1 MNKKFELQ
9 RFAVIENTT
18 VTGDLEPAISIDHT
32 NRLVDNIVKLQE
44 VLGITEMEP
53 MAAGT
58 NIKQYK
64 LEKENSPAQVAE
76 GEVINLTKI
85 SRKLVK
91 THELRLKKYRKL
103 VTAEDI
109 QKFGHDVAINKTDGK
124 LVSEVRKDIKKD
136 FFTMLGTG
144 TGTGTATQGKN
155 LQEALSAIWG
165 KLQTRFEDVD
175 ATPVFFI
182 NPEDVAEYLGKAAVT
197 MQTAFGFSYIVNFLG
212 LGTAILSSNVTKGAP
227 IGTVTENLNGAY
239 VPANGDVAQDF
250 GLTFDE
256 SGLVGMSHNVASD
269 RASLD
274 TLIMS
279 GVVFY
284 PEEVDGVIKGKIVA
298 GA

>member
-1 MNKKFELQ
+1 
-9 RFAVIENTT
+9 
-18 VTGDLEPAISIDHT
+18 
-32 NRLVDNIVKLQE
+32 
-44 VLGITEMEP
+44 

-109 QKFGHDVAINKTDGK
+109 QKSGHDVAINKTDGK

-136 FFTMLGTG
+136 FFTMLG

-227 IGTVTENLNGAY
+227 IGTATENLNGAY

-284 PEEVDGVIKGKIVA
+284 PEEVDGVIKGKIVP
-298 GA
+298 GV

>member
-1 MNKKFELQ
+1 M
-9 RFAVIENTT
+9 
-18 VTGDLEPAISIDHT
+18 
-32 NRLVDNIVKLQE
+32 
-44 VLGITEMEP
+44 
-53 MAAGT
+53 
-58 NIKQYK
+58 
-64 LEKENSPAQVAE
+64 AE

-109 QKFGHDVAINKTDGK
+109 QKSGHDVAINKTDGK

-144 TGTGTATQGKN
+144 TGTAAQSKT

-279 GVVFY
+279 GVVVY

>member
-1 MNKKFELQ
+1 MNKRFELQ

-109 QKFGHDVAINKTDGK
+109 QKSGHDVAINKTDGK
-124 LVSEVRKDIKKD
+124 LVSEVRMDIKKD

-144 TGTGTATQGKN
+144 TGTAAQGKN

-227 IGTVTENLNGAY
+227 IGTATENLNGAY

>member
-58 NIKQYK
+58 NIKQYELK
-64 LEKENSPAQVAE
+64 KENSPEQVAE

-85 SRKLVK
+85 TRKLVK

-109 QKFGHDVAINKTDGK
+109 QKYGHDVAINKTDEK

-144 TGTGTATQGKN
+144 TGTAAQGKN

-227 IGTVTENLNGAY
+227 VATATENLNGAY

>member
-1 MNKKFELQ
+1 MNKRFELQ

-109 QKFGHDVAINKTDGK
+109 QKSGHDVAINKTDGK

-144 TGTGTATQGKN
+144 TGTAAQSKN

-182 NPEDVAEYLGKAAVT
+182 NPEDVAEYLGKATVT

-274 TLIMS
+274 TLMMS

>member
-1 MNKKFELQ
+1 MNKRFELQ

-109 QKFGHDVAINKTDGK
+109 QKSGHDVAINKTDGK

-144 TGTGTATQGKN
+144 TGTAAQSKT

-197 MQTAFGFSYIVNFLG
+197 MQTAFGFSYIVN
-212 LGTAILSSNVTKGAP
+212 
-227 IGTVTENLNGAY
+227 
-239 VPANGDVAQDF
+239 
-250 GLTFDE
+250 
-256 SGLVGMSHNVASD
+256 
-269 RASLD
+269 
-274 TLIMS
+274 
-279 GVVFY
+279 
-284 PEEVDGVIKGKIVA
+284 
-298 GA
+298 

>member
-1 MNKKFELQ
+1 MNKRFELQ

-109 QKFGHDVAINKTDGK
+109 QKSGHDVAINKTDGK

-144 TGTGTATQGKN
+144 TGTAAQSKT

-197 MQTAFGFSYIVNFLG
+197 MQTAFGFSY
-212 LGTAILSSNVTKGAP
+212 S
-227 IGTVTENLNGAY
+227 
-239 VPANGDVAQDF
+239 
-250 GLTFDE
+250 LT
-256 SGLVGMSHNVASD
+256 S
-269 RASLD
+269 
-274 TLIMS
+274 
-279 GVVFY
+279 
-284 PEEVDGVIKGKIVA
+284 
-298 GA
+298 